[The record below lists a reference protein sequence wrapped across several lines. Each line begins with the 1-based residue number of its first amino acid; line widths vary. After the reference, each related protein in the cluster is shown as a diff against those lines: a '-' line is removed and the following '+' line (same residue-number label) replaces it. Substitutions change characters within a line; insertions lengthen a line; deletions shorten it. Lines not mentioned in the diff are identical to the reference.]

1 MPPVS
6 FKELLFTTVRDFM
19 ADKAERLGAALAY
32 YATFSLA
39 PLVVLAVALAGLFY
53 GAQTGE
59 AQALV
64 IEQVA
69 GVLGP
74 EGATMVR
81 GMLDNA
87 AASPGTGSWAAAASI
102 ALLLFSATTLFTRL
116 REALNTIWDT
126 EPHTTGVL
134 GFLRSR
140 GLGLLLVLGTGVAIV
155 ASLTLSTVFAGL
167 GDVLGTSEV
176 AAVLERVAS
185 VVLLGLLF
193 AVLYRFLP
201 ETDVH
206 WADVWLGA
214 LGTAA
219 LFTLGTWAMGLYLGG
234 ASVGSAYGAA
244 GALVAFLL
252 WIYYSA
258 QLFFLGAEFTSVA
271 AKHRRS
277 AAAPVEAPPV
287 PTEAAGPA
295 PGEGTGGGGPSWGQR
310 LGWVTLGA
318 ILAWFFQK

>member
-1 MPPVS
+1 MPPTSV
-6 FKELLFTTVRDFM
+6 KDLLLATVRDFM

-39 PLVVLAVALAGLFY
+39 PLVVLAVAIAGLFY
-53 GAQTGE
+53 GAQTDE
-59 AQALV
+59 ARALV
-64 IEQVA
+64 MQEVA

-74 EGATMVR
+74 ESATMVR

-87 AASPGTGSWAAAASI
+87 AASPGTGSWAA
-102 ALLLFSATTLFTRL
+102 LLSGGVLIVGATTLFARL

-126 EPHTTGVL
+126 EPHATGLV
-134 GFLRSR
+134 GFLQSR
-140 GLGLLLVLGTGVAIV
+140 GLGLLLVGGTGVAIV
-155 ASLTLSTVFAGL
+155 ASLTLSTVIAGL
-167 GDVLGTSEV
+167 GDVLGTSTG
-176 AAVLERVAS
+176 AAVLERLAS

-201 ETDVH
+201 ETEVH

-214 LGTAA
+214 FGTAV
-219 LFTLGTWAMGLYLGG
+219 LFTLGTWATGWYLGG
-234 ASVGSAYGAA
+234 VSVGSAHGAA

-258 QLFFLGAEFTSVA
+258 QLFFLGAEFTAVYA
-271 AKHRRS
+271 RYRQPA
-277 AAAPVEAPPV
+277 
-287 PTEAAGPA
+287 EAAVKPPA
-295 PGEGTGGGGPSWGQR
+295 VAPDAAVPAADTSGPSWSRR

-318 ILAWFFQK
+318 ILAWFFRK

>member
-1 MPPVS
+1 MSSIPV
-6 FKELLFTTVRDFM
+6 KELLVTTVRDFID
-19 ADKAERLGAALAY
+19 DKAERLGAALAY

-39 PLVVLAVALAGLFY
+39 PLVVLAVAVAGLFY

-59 AQALV
+59 ARALV
-64 IEQVA
+64 MEEVA
-69 GVLGP
+69 SVLGP
-74 EGATMVR
+74 EGATMLR
-81 GMLDNA
+81 GLLDNA
-87 AASPGTGSWAAAASI
+87 AASPSTGSWAAALSI
-102 ALLLFSATTLFTRL
+102 ALLLFSATTLFARL

-126 EPHTTGVL
+126 EPHAGGLL

-155 ASLTLSTVFAGL
+155 ASLTLSTVVAGL
-167 GDVLGTSEV
+167 GDILGTSTG

-185 VVLLGLLF
+185 VALLGLLF

-206 WADVWLGA
+206 WADVWIGA
-214 LGTAA
+214 LATAV
-219 LFTLGTWAMGLYLGG
+219 LFTLGTWAMGAYLGG

-258 QLFFLGAEFTSVA
+258 QLFFLGAEFTAVYA
-271 AKHRRS
+271 RHRR
-277 AAAPVEAPPV
+277 AAASPAEAPAVATEVDV
-287 PTEAAGPA
+287 PATRARGA
-295 PGEGTGGGGPSWGQR
+295 SWGRR

>member
-1 MPPVS
+1 MSSIPV
-6 FKELLFTTVRDFM
+6 KELLVTTVRDFID
-19 ADKAERLGAALAY
+19 DKAERLGAALAY

-39 PLVVLAVALAGLFY
+39 PLVVLAVAVAGLFY

-59 AQALV
+59 ARALV
-64 IEQVA
+64 MEEVA
-69 GVLGP
+69 SVLGP
-74 EGATMVR
+74 EGATMLR
-81 GMLDNA
+81 GLLDNA
-87 AASPGTGSWAAAASI
+87 AASPSTGSWAAALSI
-102 ALLLFSATTLFTRL
+102 ALLLFSATTLFARL

-126 EPHTTGVL
+126 EPHAGGLL

-155 ASLTLSTVFAGL
+155 ASLTLSTVVAGL
-167 GDVLGTSEV
+167 GDVLGTSTG

-185 VVLLGLLF
+185 VALLGLLF

-206 WADVWLGA
+206 WADVWIGA
-214 LGTAA
+214 LATAV
-219 LFTLGTWAMGLYLGG
+219 LFTLGTWAMGAYLGG

-258 QLFFLGAEFTSVA
+258 QLFFLGAEFTAVYA
-271 AKHRRS
+271 RHRR
-277 AAAPVEAPPV
+277 AAASPAEAPAVATEVDV
-287 PTEAAGPA
+287 PATRVR
-295 PGEGTGGGGPSWGQR
+295 GPSWGRR